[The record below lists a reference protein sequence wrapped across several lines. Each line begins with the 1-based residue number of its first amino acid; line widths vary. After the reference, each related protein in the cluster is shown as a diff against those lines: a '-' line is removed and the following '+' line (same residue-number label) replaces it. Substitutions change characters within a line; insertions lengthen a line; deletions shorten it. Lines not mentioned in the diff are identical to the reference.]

1 MKVGLIIPPNECG
14 RWQSYCVKDSKP
26 YLLSTGEP
34 YNGPGPQDG
43 MDNHIF
49 RNIWNRVFLGEEG
62 YFINPAQGIIDVD
75 LDVVFLV
82 NETQSDPSDFVN
94 AVRRIYKN
102 ATIIGTTKENIPM
115 LQGKEVTRLEK
126 FFKLCDKVAIQF
138 KEDTCERISK
148 ETGKKV
154 HCLPMNY
161 KIEDIRNK
169 FVKSDTPS
177 KKILVGCASWPT
189 PSSRGYDKCL
199 EFSNYLGD
207 KYGYT
212 IIENPDGRSWY
223 EWLSIINEV
232 DCVIN
237 MDTQQ
242 RLGQVTMESII
253 LGTPHIGG
261 FSDTALA
268 MIPEWS
274 LNDTDVLENIFV
286 SLMGGEYNNDDHY
299 AKLVDRYSFD
309 AVEKQLQ
316 TILESSE

>member
-62 YFINPAQGIIDVD
+62 YFINPAQGIVDVD

-82 NETQSDPSDFVN
+82 NETQSDPSDFVDV
-94 AVRRIYKN
+94 VRGIYKN
-102 ATIIGTTKENIPM
+102 AMIIGTTKEDFPM
-115 LQGKEVTRLEK
+115 AQGIVRLEK
-126 FFKLCDKVAIQF
+126 FFNRCDKVALHF
-138 KEDTCERISK
+138 KEDDCERIAK
-148 ETGKKV
+148 DIGKKV
-154 HCLPMNY
+154 HCLPINY

-169 FVKSDTPS
+169 FTKSDTPS

-212 IIENPDGRSWY
+212 IIENPDGRPWY
-223 EWLSIINEV
+223 DWLSTINEV

-237 MDTQQ
+237 MDTQR

-261 FSDTALA
+261 FSDTALC
-268 MIPEWS
+268 MMPEWS
-274 LNDTDVLENIFV
+274 NNNTDILENVFV
-286 SLMGGEYNNDDHY
+286 SLMEDGYDDKHY
-299 AKLVDRYSFD
+299 YQKLMDRYGFD
-309 AVEKQLQ
+309 SVEKKLKD
-316 TILESSE
+316 ILESSE